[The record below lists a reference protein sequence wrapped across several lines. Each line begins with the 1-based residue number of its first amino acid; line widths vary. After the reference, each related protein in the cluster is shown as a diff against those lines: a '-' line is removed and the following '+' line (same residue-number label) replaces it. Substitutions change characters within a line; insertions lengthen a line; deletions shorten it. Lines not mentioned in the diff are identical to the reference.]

1 MRLDDF
7 KNIDIQTAGNLPA
20 PVKAVLMALLFGMM
34 VAGGYF
40 LIWTPS
46 LEELDTAKNQE
57 ASLRST
63 LTDKRRMALNLN
75 AYKQQMKE
83 IEKTFG
89 TLLKQLPDKSQMD
102 GLLTDINQAGLAQ
115 GLVFESFKPADE
127 VISDFYAEKPISIKV
142 IGSYHQ
148 LGHFAEEISKLSRIV
163 TLNNVVVVPV
173 PKDPKETKE
182 GQLTMEVVAKTYR
195 YLDAA
200 EIASKKHMQNSSG
213 GQK

>member
-57 ASLRST
+57 ALLRST

-163 TLNNVVVVPV
+163 TLNNVVIAPV

-182 GQLTMEVVAKTYR
+182 GQLAMEVIAKTYR
-195 YLDAA
+195 YLDAG
-200 EIASKKHMQNSSG
+200 EIASKKHMQTLNG